1 MIHLT
6 NLQARQFILLKQGLI
21 GENKFI
27 GKQGVLQYIQQSG
40 CLQFDPVDICGKN
53 AEISLQSRVKNFNK
67 KMLYELLYNDR
78 LLFDYPDK
86 QLSIIPIECWPYFE
100 RYRKL
105 AREKLVEHPE
115 ISAHIEEFYE
125 YIEKN
130 GAVCSDDFNIKGKT
144 NWRSAINWSGG
155 GSLARSVLEQMYSMG
170 DLIVHHKRGT
180 RRYYDL
186 ARRNIPHE
194 ILDEQEPFPDD
205 FAHQKWRV
213 IRRIGAMGLVWNRQ
227 SGAWLN
233 IWNLSTSIRREIF
246 RELLAENV
254 ISELSIEGLNTKLFF
269 LTSDLPLVDKI
280 KSESKF
286 MPRCELI
293 APLDPIMW
301 DKKFIREIFG
311 FKYLWE
317 IYTPAE
323 KREYGAYTLPILY
336 GEQFIGRM
344 EAVCDHKSNVMQ
356 VKRIWYEDST
366 ILTKEISRAL
376 VSTLERFAEFNDS
389 DIIIEEDVK
398 II

>member
-1 MIHLT
+1 M
-6 NLQARQFILLKQGLI
+6 
-21 GENKFI
+21 
-27 GKQGVLQYIQQSG
+27 S
-40 CLQFDPVDICGKN
+40 
-53 AEISLQSRVKNFNK
+53 ISK
-67 KMLYELLYNDR
+67 
-78 LLFDYPDK
+78 
-86 QLSIIPIECWPYFE
+86 
-100 RYRKL
+100 
-105 AREKLVEHPE
+105 
-115 ISAHIEEFYE
+115 
-125 YIEKN
+125 KN

-254 ISELSIEGLNTKLFF
+254 ISELSIEGLNTKVIFF
-269 LTSDLPLVDKI
+269 WTSDLPLVDKI

-301 DKKFIREIFG
+301 DKKFHQGNFWDSNTYG
-311 FKYLWE
+311 KYIHLLRN
-317 IYTPAE
+317 AN
-323 KREYGAYTLPILY
+323 
-336 GEQFIGRM
+336 M
-344 EAVCDHKSNVMQ
+344 EHIHSPSFMENNLLGGWK
-356 VKRIWYEDST
+356 
-366 ILTKEISRAL
+366 
-376 VSTLERFAEFNDS
+376 RFA
-389 DIIIEEDVK
+389 IIK
-398 II
+398 AMLCR